1 MKKHAELE
9 GRTAVVLANT
19 GTPGKPTPQAVRK
32 YLSQFLMD
40 RRIRPMGLVPWSL
53 ILHLCI
59 LPKRG
64 KASAQKYRSIWTPEG
79 SPLVATQEKL
89 ARGLEAHFAAQGT
102 PVTVRSAM
110 SYGQPSLEAA
120 IKQLKKAGAARIV
133 VLPLYPQAAFSTT
146 GSVTDKAE
154 RAFRKSHFKGETV
167 VVSDYHNHPVY
178 LKAMAAAIRNA
189 GYNPASDDRLL
200 FSFHS
205 VPLNDLEAGDNYE
218 LQVGASSLGIAN
230 ELGLDRR
237 QWTIGYQCQF
247 DKGRQW
253 LKPFSRDTLK
263 AWAENAGDARVFI
276 ACPNFAIDCL
286 ETIYD
291 IQQQFVPEY
300 TARKRDWELY
310 GEAHDHDG
318 EQPAY
323 APAATGEIVY
333 VPCLNATKAHVK
345 VLASVLEPHL
355 GLGR

>member
-1 MKKHAELE
+1 M
-9 GRTAVVLANT
+9 VLANT
-19 GTPGKPTPQAVRK
+19 GTPGKPTPRAVRK

-205 VPLNDLEAGDNYE
+205 VPLNDREAGDNYE
-218 LQVGASSLGIAN
+218 LGVH
-230 ELGLDRR
+230 
-237 QWTIGYQCQF
+237 
-247 DKGRQW
+247 
-253 LKPFSRDTLK
+253 
-263 AWAENAGDARVFI
+263 RV
-276 ACPNFAIDCL
+276 PQLRHRLPGNHL
-286 ETIYD
+286 
-291 IQQQFVPEY
+291 
-300 TARKRDWELY
+300 R
-310 GEAHDHDG
+310 H
-318 EQPAY
+318 
-323 APAATGEIVY
+323 PAAVRARIHGPQTRLGAVRRGAR
-333 VPCLNATKAHVK
+333 PRRGTACLRAGSN
-345 VLASVLEPHL
+345 
-355 GLGR
+355 R